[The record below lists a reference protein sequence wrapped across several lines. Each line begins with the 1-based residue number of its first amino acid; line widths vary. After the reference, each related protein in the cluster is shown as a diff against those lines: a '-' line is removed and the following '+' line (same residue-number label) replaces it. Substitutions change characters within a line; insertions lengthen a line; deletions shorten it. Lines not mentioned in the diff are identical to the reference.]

1 MLWELHLQI
10 ASLFVVNLQTHV
22 SWAWGYAVP
31 TMAFGLALAL
41 FLAGTRLYKFVP
53 PGGSALT
60 RMGQACLFS
69 CSPVWSNSMIKP
81 VDPQGCSHILQL
93 KSTLWSESVTHSISP
108 HEIVNECPRI
118 PAGAHSSMCKDG
130 SEAA

>member
-1 MLWELHLQI
+1 MLGTGVLVLMLSDLHLQI

-31 TMAFGLALAL
+31 TMAFGLALTL

-60 RMGQACLFS
+60 RMGQVHLRS
-69 CSPVWSNSMIKP
+69 YTPVWGMTMLKP
-81 VDPQGCSHILQL
+81 SRLQPDPAAG
-93 KSTLWSESVTHSISP
+93 KSCVVRFCDRHCQSP
-108 HEIVNECPRI
+108 QTCQ
-118 PAGAHSSMCKDG
+118 
-130 SEAA
+130 

>member
-1 MLWELHLQI
+1 MQI

-31 TMAFGLALAL
+31 TMAFGLALSL

-60 RMGQACLFS
+60 RMGQVRLCLAI
-69 CSPVWSNSMIKP
+69 PVWDVKVHRTM
-81 VDPQGCSHILQL
+81 
-93 KSTLWSESVTHSISP
+93 
-108 HEIVNECPRI
+108 
-118 PAGAHSSMCKDG
+118 
-130 SEAA
+130 

>member
-1 MLWELHLQI
+1 MLMLSDLHLQI

-31 TMAFGLALAL
+31 TMAFGLALTL

-60 RMGQACLFS
+60 RMGQVHLRSYTPVLVYPCLGYDDVEAFQAAARS
-69 CSPVWSNSMIKP
+69 CSWKVLCGPV
-81 VDPQGCSHILQL
+81 L
-93 KSTLWSESVTHSISP
+93 
-108 HEIVNECPRI
+108 
-118 PAGAHSSMCKDG
+118 
-130 SEAA
+130 

>member
-1 MLWELHLQI
+1 MGVLPQI

-41 FLAGTRLYKFVP
+41 FVAGTRLYKFVP

-60 RMGQACLFS
+60 RMGQVRLFHLAHQYQHIM
-69 CSPVWSNSMIKP
+69 CPVTFSLPLTW
-81 VDPQGCSHILQL
+81 V
-93 KSTLWSESVTHSISP
+93 
-108 HEIVNECPRI
+108 
-118 PAGAHSSMCKDG
+118 
-130 SEAA
+130 

>member
-1 MLWELHLQI
+1 MQI

-31 TMAFGLALAL
+31 TMAFGLALSL

-60 RMGQACLFS
+60 RMGQVRLCLVIS
-69 CSPVWSNSMIKP
+69 VRDIK
-81 VDPQGCSHILQL
+81 VHR
-93 KSTLWSESVTHSISP
+93 T
-108 HEIVNECPRI
+108 
-118 PAGAHSSMCKDG
+118 M
-130 SEAA
+130 